1 MTNICASVERS
12 DYNMDKLTMTELNS
26 NPIIQ
31 FQIWLD
37 EALQIDMPE
46 PTAMNLA
53 TSSKLGEL
61 SSRMVLLKNV
71 DERGFVFYTN
81 YESKK
86 AADLNEN
93 TQAALCFWWGL
104 LQRQVRIEGV
114 IEKVSEQESD
124 EYFATRP
131 RGSQIS
137 AIASNQSAVIKNYQA
152 LRDQVETVEMQ
163 FADCEEIPRPEF
175 WGGYRVIPNTI
186 EFWQGRPNRLHDRL
200 KYKKSADGDW
210 KIERLAP

>member
-152 LRDQVETVEMQ
+152 LRDQVETVEKQ